1 MPVWVDQFGIKKRK
15 PILISLVQA
24 GSVIGVVI
32 GYTLTV
38 YIKQIYSVNKNE
50 KNFFKFIYNKNIIFL
65 LIYSYFLL

>member
-1 MPVWVDQFGIKKRK
+1 MPVWVDQFGIKNRK

-38 YIKQIYSVNKNE
+38 YIKQIYSVNK
-50 KNFFKFIYNKNIIFL
+50 KIK
-65 LIYSYFLL
+65 